1 MKGTT
6 KRKRTGLLLAAILL
20 LVAILGAC
28 SSNKET
34 KDKETSASPTPSATA
49 ASPSASKSKI
59 DTSKE
64 VKLTMYL
71 IGDPPPDLPIVLA
84 EVNKM
89 MKQDINATL
98 DITYLSMGDYQKKY
112 PTVLASGES
121 IDLMY
126 AAAYVNFSDLAQKN
140 AFKELNDLLPVYAPK
155 INGSLSK
162 EIWSQATING
172 KTYMVPAP
180 SVSLNPSGFLVRGDL
195 RKKYNVPE
203 IRTIDDAAV
212 YFDAVLKNE
221 KGLIPLNV
229 GADIS
234 NLFGLY
240 ITAAGYN
247 AENVFAA
254 GMMYNMNDTVPKL
267 EVFSEAKFFEDYAK
281 KTKEWAD
288 KGYWSKNA
296 FSNKVYSTEAFKQG
310 ASAAAIA
317 GMISANEIYMQM
329 NAAHPD
335 WQIEFYP
342 IVNDKMMASP
352 SYVNNGIVIPSTAK
366 NPERALMALELLTYD
381 ERYNLLT
388 TYGIAGKHY
397 TLTPAGKLALPAGVT
412 GDKNGFPPEK
422 MSPWG
427 WRNAQFL
434 KVSDGSLPNYQ
445 SVIDSVSKVLK
456 VPKLQAFTLKT
467 DNIRN
472 EIAALSEV
480 NKTELTALQYGMV
493 DVADGLKAYRDKQ
506 KAAGIDKVKAEVEKQ
521 TLDYLAALK

>member
-1 MKGTT
+1 
-6 KRKRTGLLLAAILL
+6 
-20 LVAILGAC
+20 
-28 SSNKET
+28 
-34 KDKETSASPTPSATA
+34 
-49 ASPSASKSKI
+49 
-59 DTSKE
+59 
-64 VKLTMYL
+64 MYL
-71 IGDPPPDLPIVLA
+71 IGDPPPDLPVVLA
-84 EVNKM
+84 EINKM

-98 DITYLSMGDYQKKY
+98 DISYMSMGDYQKKY
-112 PTVLASGES
+112 PTLLASGEA
-121 IDLMY
+121 IDLIY
-126 AAAYVNFSDLAQKN
+126 AAAYVNFADLAQKN
-140 AFKELNDLLPVYAPK
+140 AFKELNELLPTYAPK
-155 INGSLSK
+155 INNGLTK
-162 EIWSQATING
+162 EIWSQATIGG
-172 KTYMVPAP
+172 KTYMVPGP
-180 SVSLNPSGFLVRGDL
+180 SASLNPSGFLIRGDL

-203 IRTIDDAAV
+203 IKTINDASV

-254 GMMYNMNDTVPKL
+254 GMMYNMNDAAPKL

-296 FSNKVYSTEAFKQG
+296 FSNKVYSTDAFKQG

-317 GMISANEIYMQM
+317 GMVTANEIYMQM
-329 NAAHPD
+329 NGAHPE
-335 WQIEFYP
+335 WQVEFFP
-342 IVNDKMMASP
+342 IVNEKMMASP
-352 SYVNNGIVIPSTAK
+352 SYINNGMAIPSTAK

-381 ERYNLLT
+381 ERYNMLSM
-388 TYGIAGKHY
+388 YGISGKHY
-397 TLTPAGKLALPAGVT
+397 TLTSAGKLALPAGVT
-412 GDKNGFPPEK
+412 GDTNKFPPEK

-427 WRNAQFL
+427 WRNAKFL

-445 SVIDSVSKVLK
+445 TVLDSVSKVLT

-493 DVADGLKAYRDKQ
+493 DVAEGLKAYRDKQ
-506 KAAGIDKVKAEVEKQ
+506 KAAGIEKARAEVEKQ
-521 TLDYLAALK
+521 VQEYLASKK